1 MAQRTV
7 TIFSD
12 DLDGKESSDIETVA
26 FGFDGASYE
35 IDLSKKNRA
44 AMEKALAPYL
54 NAARRAT
61 STRARATP
69 ARRETVTSDDREW
82 LRKNGFPDVKDRGRL
97 PRAAIDA
104 LKGR

>member
-7 TIFSD
+7 TILSD

-26 FGFDGASYE
+26 FGFDGSSYE

-54 NAARRAT
+54 DAARKVMT
-61 STRARATP
+61 TRARTTP
-69 ARRETVTSDDREW
+69 DRRASVTSQDRDW

-97 PRAAIDA
+97 PKAATDA
-104 LKGR
+104 LMGR